1 MDRYL
6 LRYFLAV
13 AELGSFSRAAAKVN
27 VTQPTLSVGI
37 AKLEEQVGARLFER
51 TTRRVSLT
59 PAGSRFL
66 THARRITQDYEA
78 ALRDVAEAPRLKRV
92 RAGVLST
99 IPARDLE
106 RVVALHAKQADGEAL
121 EILDSTERDI
131 ANRLSDG
138 RLDVAVTILRPGL
151 ESFAQET
158 LRDELYVLFVG
169 ASHKLSGVERVDGGQ
184 LAGETM
190 IVRRQCEGLPEIS
203 RYFTSRDVRPAFSL
217 RTLSDD
223 RAMSMV
229 AAGLGVTVA
238 PSSFKRPDISAV
250 ALEGLELK
258 REVGLVY
265 SDRSRTLMQ
274 TSAFVGAVRRAF
286 DEDVEEQFRQRAR
299 AGDASAGLA
308 ILDKLDK
315 AP

>member
-13 AELGSFSRAAAKVN
+13 AELGSFSKAAARVS

-37 AKLEEQVGARLFER
+37 AKLEDEVGARLFER

-66 THARRITQDYEA
+66 QHAKRITQEYEA
-78 ALRDVAEAPRLKRV
+78 ALREVSETPQLKRV

-106 RVVALHAKQADGEAL
+106 RVVAHHAKTSGGEAL

-138 RLDVAVTILRPGL
+138 RLDIAITILRSGL
-151 ESFAQET
+151 ESFAQEK
-158 LRDELYVLFVG
+158 LRNEPYVLFVG
-169 ASHKLSGVERVDGGQ
+169 ATHKLSGVESVEGGA

-203 RYFTSRDVRPAFSL
+203 RYFTNRDVRPSFSL

-238 PSSFKRPDISAV
+238 PLSFKASGLSAV
-250 ALEGLELK
+250 KLAGFELS
-258 REVGLVY
+258 RDVGLVF
-265 SDRSRTLMQ
+265 SDRMRDRGG
-274 TSAFVGAVRRAF
+274 AFVGAVRAVYGGHRK
-286 DEDVEEQFRQRAR
+286 VR
-299 AGDASAGLA
+299 
-308 ILDKLDK
+308 
-315 AP
+315 

>member
-13 AELGSFSRAAAKVN
+13 AELGSFSKAAGRVN

-37 AKLEEQVGARLFER
+37 AKLEDEVGARLFER

-59 PAGSRFL
+59 PAGSKFL
-66 THARRITQDYEA
+66 QHARRITQEYEA
-78 ALRDVAEAPRLKRV
+78 ALRDVSETPQLKRV
-92 RAGVLST
+92 RAGILST

-106 RVVALHAKQADGEAL
+106 RVVAEHARNSGGEAL

-138 RLDVAVTILRPGL
+138 RLDAAITILRPGL
-151 ESFAQET
+151 ESFGQEK
-158 LRDELYVLFVG
+158 LRNEPYVLFV
-169 ASHKLSGVERVDGGQ
+169 AAIHKLSGVEQIEGGE

-203 RYFTSRDVRPAFSL
+203 RYFTNRDVRPSFSL

-238 PSSFKRPDISAV
+238 PSSFKRP
-250 ALEGLELK
+250 GLASVNLAGFELS
-258 REVGLVY
+258 RDVGLVF
-265 SDRSRTLMQ
+265 SDRMRDRGG
-274 TSAFVGAVRRAF
+274 AFVEAVRATYGGRRK
-286 DEDVEEQFRQRAR
+286 VR
-299 AGDASAGLA
+299 
-308 ILDKLDK
+308 
-315 AP
+315 

>member
-13 AELGSFSRAAAKVN
+13 AELGSFSKAAAKTN

-59 PAGSRFL
+59 PAGGRFL
-66 THARRITQDYEA
+66 VHARRIAQEYEA
-78 ALRDVAEAPRLKRV
+78 ALREVSETPQLRRV

-106 RVVALHAKQADGEAL
+106 RVVAHHAKHTGGEAL

-138 RLDVAVTILRPGL
+138 RLDAAITILRPGL
-151 ESFAQET
+151 DSFAQEK
-158 LRDELYVLFVG
+158 LRTEPYVLFV
-169 ASHKLSGVERVDGGQ
+169 AADHKLSGVESVDGGE

-203 RYFTSRDVRPAFSL
+203 RYFTNRDVRPSFSL
-217 RTLSDD
+217 RTLNDD

-238 PSSFKRPDISAV
+238 PLSFRRA
-250 ALEGLELK
+250 GLSPVQLAGFTLT
-258 REVGLVY
+258 RDVGLVC
-265 SDRSRTLMQ
+265 SDRVREQ
-274 TSAFVGAVRRAF
+274 ASAFVDAARETYAPSGSGRKVR
-286 DEDVEEQFRQRAR
+286 
-299 AGDASAGLA
+299 
-308 ILDKLDK
+308 
-315 AP
+315 

>member
-13 AELGSFSRAAAKVN
+13 AELGSFSKAAARVN

-37 AKLEEQVGARLFER
+37 AKLEAQVGARLFER

-66 THARRITQDYEA
+66 GHARRITQEYEA
-78 ALRDVAEAPRLKRV
+78 ALREVAEAPRRKRV
-92 RAGVLST
+92 RAGILST

-106 RVVALHAKQADGEAL
+106 RLVAHHAKHADGEEL
-121 EILDSTERDI
+121 ELLDSTERDI

-138 RLDVAVTILRPGL
+138 RLDAALTIMRPSL
-151 ESFAQET
+151 ESFAQEKMRT
-158 LRDELYVLFVG
+158 EPYVLFVG
-169 ASHKLSGVERVDGGQ
+169 AGHKLARAENIEGGE

-203 RYFTSRDVRPAFSL
+203 RYFTNRDVRPFFSL

-223 RAMSMV
+223 RALSMV
-229 AAGLGVTVA
+229 GAGLGITVA
-238 PSSFKRPDISAV
+238 PVSFKQP
-250 ALEGLELK
+250 GLAAIKLNGFDLT
-258 REVGLVY
+258 REIGLVF
-265 SDRSRTLMQ
+265 SDRARDQ
-274 TSAFVGAVRRAF
+274 GAPSAFVEA
-286 DEDVEEQFRQRAR
+286 AR
-299 AGDASAGLA
+299 ATYGAARR
-308 ILDKLDK
+308 KTR
-315 AP
+315 

>member
-13 AELGSFSRAAAKVN
+13 AELGSFSKAAQRVS

-37 AKLEEQVGARLFER
+37 AKLEQEVGARLFER

-59 PAGSRFL
+59 PAGSKFL
-66 THARRITQDYEA
+66 QHARRITQEYEA
-78 ALRDVAEAPRLKRV
+78 ALREVSNTPQLKRV
-92 RAGVLST
+92 RAGILST

-106 RVVALHAKQADGEAL
+106 RVVAAHAKNSGGEAL

-138 RLDVAVTILRPGL
+138 RLDVAITILRPGL
-151 ESFAQET
+151 ESFAQEE
-158 LRDELYVLFVG
+158 LRNEPYVLFVS
-169 ASHKLSGVERVDGGQ
+169 ANHKLSGAEEIEGGE

-203 RYFTSRDVRPAFSL
+203 RYFTNRDVRPSFSL

-238 PSSFKRPDISAV
+238 PASFEAP
-250 ALEGLELK
+250 GLASVNLAGLNLS
-258 REVGLVY
+258 RDVGLVF
-265 SDRSRTLMQ
+265 SDRMRDRGG
-274 TSAFVGAVRRAF
+274 AFVEA
-286 DEDVEEQFRQRAR
+286 AR
-299 AGDASAGLA
+299 ATYGAGR
-308 ILDKLDK
+308 KVG
-315 AP
+315 

>member
-13 AELGSFSRAAAKVN
+13 AELGSFSKAAARVS

-59 PAGSRFL
+59 PAGSKFL
-66 THARRITQDYEA
+66 QHARRITQEYEA
-78 ALRDVAEAPRLKRV
+78 ALREVSSTPQLKRV
-92 RAGVLST
+92 RAGILST

-106 RVVALHAKQADGEAL
+106 RVVAHHAKHGGGEAL
-121 EILDSTERDI
+121 ELLDSTERDI

-138 RLDVAVTILRPGL
+138 RLDAAITILRPGL
-151 ESFAQET
+151 ESFGQEK
-158 LRDELYVLFVG
+158 LRNEPYVLFVA
-169 ASHKLSGVERVDGGQ
+169 ASHKLSGLESIEGGE

-203 RYFTSRDVRPAFSL
+203 RYFTNRDVRPSFSL

-223 RAMSMV
+223 RAMNMV

-238 PSSFKRPDISAV
+238 PSSFQRA
-250 ALEGLELK
+250 GLATVRLAGFDLS
-258 REVGLVY
+258 REVGLVF
-265 SDRSRTLMQ
+265 SDRVRERSG
-274 TSAFVGAVRRAF
+274 AFVDAVRATYRASSG
-286 DEDVEEQFRQRAR
+286 RGKTR
-299 AGDASAGLA
+299 
-308 ILDKLDK
+308 
-315 AP
+315 

>member
-13 AELGSFSRAAAKVN
+13 AELGSFSKAAQRVS

-37 AKLEEQVGARLFER
+37 AKLEAELGARLFER

-66 THARRITQDYEA
+66 TRARAISHEYEA
-78 ALRDVAEAPRLKRV
+78 ALRDVAQAPKQKRV
-92 RAGVLST
+92 RAGVLAT

-106 RVVALHAKQADGEAL
+106 KLVALHARHGAGEAL
-121 EILDSTERDI
+121 ELLDSTERDI

-138 RLDVAVTILRPGL
+138 RLDVAVTILRPSF
-151 ESFAQET
+151 ESFARET
-158 LRDELYVLFVG
+158 LRSEPYVLFVG
-169 ASHKLSGVERVDGGQ
+169 EGHRLAGAESVEGGE

-203 RYFTSRDVRPAFSL
+203 RYFTNRDVRPSFSL

-223 RAMSMV
+223 RALSMV
-229 AAGLGVTVA
+229 AAGLGITVA
-238 PSSFKRPDISAV
+238 PLSFKKPGLSAIRLNGFDLTRDI
-250 ALEGLELK
+250 
-258 REVGLVY
+258 GLVF
-265 SDRSRTLMQ
+265 SDRARDQ
-274 TSAFVGAVRRAF
+274 GAPSAFVEAVRATYGVMR
-286 DEDVEEQFRQRAR
+286 RKTR
-299 AGDASAGLA
+299 
-308 ILDKLDK
+308 
-315 AP
+315 

>member
-66 THARRITQDYEA
+66 THARRITQEYEA
-78 ALRDVAEAPRLKRV
+78 ALREVAEAPQLKRV

-99 IPARDLE
+99 IPARDQE
-106 RVVALHAKQADGEAL
+106 RVVAHHAEYGGDEAI

-151 ESFAQET
+151 ESFAQEA
-158 LRDELYVLFVG
+158 LRTEAYVLFVG
-169 ASHKLSGVERVDGGQ
+169 ATHKLSGVARIDGGE

-203 RYFTSRDVRPAFSL
+203 RYFTNRDVRPFFSL
-217 RTLSDD
+217 RTLNDD

-229 AAGLGVTVA
+229 ESGLGVTVA
-238 PSSFKRPDISAV
+238 PSSFKRA
-250 ALEGLELK
+250 GLATVKLAGFELS
-258 REVGLVY
+258 RDVGLVF
-265 SDRSRTLMQ
+265 SDRVRERSG
-274 TSAFVGAVRRAF
+274 AFVEAVRTTYG
-286 DEDVEEQFRQRAR
+286 
-299 AGDASAGLA
+299 AGR
-308 ILDKLDK
+308 KVR
-315 AP
+315 

>member
-13 AELGSFSRAAAKVN
+13 AELGSFSKAAQRVS

-37 AKLEEQVGARLFER
+37 AKLEQEVGARLFER

-59 PAGSRFL
+59 PAGSKFL
-66 THARRITQDYEA
+66 QHARRITQEYEA
-78 ALRDVAEAPRLKRV
+78 ALRDVSETPQLKRL
-92 RAGVLST
+92 RAGILST

-106 RVVALHAKQADGEAL
+106 RVVAAHARNSGGEAL

-138 RLDVAVTILRPGL
+138 RLDVAITILRPGL
-151 ESFAQET
+151 ESFAQEE
-158 LRDELYVLFVG
+158 LRNEPYVLFVS
-169 ASHKLSGVERVDGGQ
+169 ANHKLSGVEQIEGGE

-203 RYFTSRDVRPAFSL
+203 RYFTNRDVRPSFSL

-238 PSSFKRPDISAV
+238 PSSFKAP
-250 ALEGLELK
+250 GLASVNLAGFELS
-258 REVGLVY
+258 RAVGLVF
-265 SDRSRTLMQ
+265 SDRMRDRGG
-274 TSAFVGAVRRAF
+274 AFVEA
-286 DEDVEEQFRQRAR
+286 AR
-299 AGDASAGLA
+299 ATYGTGR
-308 ILDKLDK
+308 KVG
-315 AP
+315 

>member
-13 AELGSFSRAAAKVN
+13 AELGSFSKAAQRVS

-37 AKLEEQVGARLFER
+37 AKLESELGARLFER

-59 PAGSRFL
+59 PAGSKFL
-66 THARRITQDYEA
+66 QHARRITQEYEA
-78 ALRDVAEAPRLKRV
+78 ALREVSNTPQLKRL
-92 RAGVLST
+92 RAGILST

-106 RVVALHAKQADGEAL
+106 RVVAAHAKNSGGEAL

-138 RLDVAVTILRPGL
+138 RLDVAITILRPGL
-151 ESFAQET
+151 ESFAQEK
-158 LRDELYVLFVG
+158 LRNEPYVLFV
-169 ASHKLSGVERVDGGQ
+169 AANHKLSGVDEIEGGE

-203 RYFTSRDVRPAFSL
+203 RYFTNRDVRPSFSL

-238 PSSFKRPDISAV
+238 PSSFKAP
-250 ALEGLELK
+250 GLASVNLAGFILS
-258 REVGLVY
+258 RDVGLVF
-265 SDRSRTLMQ
+265 SDRVRERGGV
-274 TSAFVGAVRRAF
+274 FVEA
-286 DEDVEEQFRQRAR
+286 AR
-299 AGDASAGLA
+299 ATYGAGR
-308 ILDKLDK
+308 KVR
-315 AP
+315 

>member
-13 AELGSFSRAAAKVN
+13 AELGSFSKAAQRVS

-37 AKLEEQVGARLFER
+37 AKLEDEVGARLFER

-59 PAGSRFL
+59 PAGSKFL
-66 THARRITQDYEA
+66 QHARRITQEYEA
-78 ALRDVAEAPRLKRV
+78 ALREVSNTPQLKRL
-92 RAGVLST
+92 RAGILST

-106 RVVALHAKQADGEAL
+106 RVVAAHARNSGGEAL

-138 RLDVAVTILRPGL
+138 RLDVAITLLRPGL
-151 ESFAQET
+151 ESFAQEE
-158 LRDELYVLFVG
+158 LRNEPYVLFVS
-169 ASHKLSGVERVDGGQ
+169 ANHKLSGVEEIEGGE
-184 LAGETM
+184 LASETM

-203 RYFTSRDVRPAFSL
+203 RYFTNRDVRPSFSL

-238 PSSFKRPDISAV
+238 PASFKAPGLASVNLAGF
-250 ALEGLELK
+250 ALS
-258 REVGLVY
+258 RDVGLVF
-265 SDRSRTLMQ
+265 SDRMRDRDG
-274 TSAFVGAVRRAF
+274 AFVEAARETYAPSAAVA
-286 DEDVEEQFRQRAR
+286 
-299 AGDASAGLA
+299 
-308 ILDKLDK
+308 K
-315 AP
+315 P

>member
-13 AELGSFSRAAAKVN
+13 AELGSFSKAAARVS

-37 AKLEEQVGARLFER
+37 AKLEDEVGARLFER

-66 THARRITQDYEA
+66 VHARRITQEYEA
-78 ALRDVAEAPRLKRV
+78 ALREVAEAPQLKRV
-92 RAGVLST
+92 RAGILST

-106 RVVALHAKQADGEAL
+106 RVVAHHAKHGGGEAV

-138 RLDVAVTILRPGL
+138 RLDVALTILRPSL
-151 ESFAQET
+151 ESFARET
-158 LRDELYVLFVG
+158 LRSEAYVLFV
-169 ASHKLSGVERVDGGQ
+169 AANHKLSGVESVDGAD

-203 RYFTSRDVRPAFSL
+203 RYFTNRAVRPSFSL

-229 AAGLGVTVA
+229 EAGLGVTVA
-238 PSSFKRPDISAV
+238 PESFKRTGLAAV
-250 ALEGLELK
+250 KLEGFTLS
-258 REVGLVY
+258 RDVGLVF
-265 SDRSRTLMQ
+265 SDRARER
-274 TSAFVGAVRRAF
+274 TSAFVDA
-286 DEDVEEQFRQRAR
+286 AR
-299 AGDASAGLA
+299 ATYAAVAKPPIAKQG
-308 ILDKLDK
+308 KR
-315 AP
+315 

>member
-13 AELGSFSRAAAKVN
+13 AELGSFSKAAQRVS

-37 AKLEEQVGARLFER
+37 AKLEQEVGARLFER

-59 PAGSRFL
+59 PAGSKFL
-66 THARRITQDYEA
+66 QHARRITQEYEA
-78 ALRDVAEAPRLKRV
+78 ALREVSNTPQLKRV
-92 RAGVLST
+92 RAGILST

-106 RVVALHAKQADGEAL
+106 RVVAAHAKNSGGEAL

-138 RLDVAVTILRPGL
+138 RLDVAITILRPGL
-151 ESFAQET
+151 ESFAQEE
-158 LRDELYVLFVG
+158 LRNEPYVLFVS
-169 ASHKLSGVERVDGGQ
+169 ANHKLSGAEEIEGGE

-203 RYFTSRDVRPAFSL
+203 RYFTNRDVRPSFSL

-238 PSSFKRPDISAV
+238 PASFEAP
-250 ALEGLELK
+250 GLASVNLAGLNLS
-258 REVGLVY
+258 RDVGLVF
-265 SDRSRTLMQ
+265 SDRMRDRGC
-274 TSAFVGAVRRAF
+274 AFVEA
-286 DEDVEEQFRQRAR
+286 AR
-299 AGDASAGLA
+299 ATYGAGR
-308 ILDKLDK
+308 KVR
-315 AP
+315 

>member
-13 AELGSFSRAAAKVN
+13 AELGSFSKAAQRVS

-37 AKLEEQVGARLFER
+37 AKLEDEVGARLFER

-59 PAGSRFL
+59 PAGSKFL
-66 THARRITQDYEA
+66 QHARRITQEYEA
-78 ALRDVAEAPRLKRV
+78 ALREVSEAPQLKRL
-92 RAGVLST
+92 RAGILST

-106 RVVALHAKQADGEAL
+106 RVVAAHARNSGGEAL

-138 RLDVAVTILRPGL
+138 RLDVAITILRPGL
-151 ESFAQET
+151 ESFGQET
-158 LRDELYVLFVG
+158 LRNEPYVLFVS
-169 ASHKLSGVERVDGGQ
+169 ANHKLSGVEEIEGGA

-203 RYFTSRDVRPAFSL
+203 RYFTNRDVRPSFSL

-238 PSSFKRPDISAV
+238 PASFKAP
-250 ALEGLELK
+250 GLASVNLAGFDLS
-258 REVGLVY
+258 RDVGLVF
-265 SDRSRTLMQ
+265 SDRMRERGG
-274 TSAFVGAVRRAF
+274 AFVDAVRG
-286 DEDVEEQFRQRAR
+286 VY
-299 AGDASAGLA
+299 AGSGTRR
-308 ILDKLDK
+308 KVR
-315 AP
+315 

>member
-13 AELGSFSRAAAKVN
+13 AELGSFSKAAARVS

-37 AKLEEQVGARLFER
+37 AKLEEQLGARLFER

-59 PAGSRFL
+59 PAGSKFL
-66 THARRITQDYEA
+66 QHARRITQEYEA
-78 ALRDVAEAPRLKRV
+78 ALRDVSETPQLKRV
-92 RAGVLST
+92 RAGILST

-106 RVVALHAKQADGEAL
+106 RVVAQHAKNSGGEAL

-138 RLDVAVTILRPGL
+138 RLDVAITILRPGL
-151 ESFAQET
+151 ESFAQEK
-158 LRDELYVLFVG
+158 LRNEPYVLFV
-169 ASHKLSGVERVDGGQ
+169 AANHKLSGVESIGGGE

-203 RYFTSRDVRPAFSL
+203 RYFTNRDVRPSFSL

-238 PSSFKRPDISAV
+238 PLSFKAP
-250 ALEGLELK
+250 GLASVNLAGFELS
-258 REVGLVY
+258 RDVGLVF
-265 SDRSRTLMQ
+265 SDRVRERTG
-274 TSAFVGAVRRAF
+274 AFVEAVRATYGSRS
-286 DEDVEEQFRQRAR
+286 
-299 AGDASAGLA
+299 DASRRP
-308 ILDKLDK
+308 K
-315 AP
+315 AVAK